1 MIVPI
6 FYPVGITEDVFNKKP
21 SDKESIFYKN
31 NQTIQMFIQILKE
44 LNSKKFDKIISECS
58 KSNLIKISNEID
70 SNIDNNYR
78 FTKNFKSLT
87 GLDYVSIS
95 KVFNKWKFYS
105 ETDKIIL
112 IRCSIWEQTIND
124 HEFE

>member
-58 KSNLIKISNEID
+58 KSNLIKISKEID

-124 HEFE
+124 YEFE

>member
-6 FYPVGITEDVFNKKP
+6 FYPVGITEDVFYKKP

-44 LNSKKFDKIISECS
+44 PNSKKFDKIISECS

-87 GLDYVSIS
+87 GLDYDSI
-95 KVFNKWKFYS
+95 
-105 ETDKIIL
+105 
-112 IRCSIWEQTIND
+112 
-124 HEFE
+124 